1 MSCPSTPRVRHTFL
15 PDSAFAPGHDARV
28 GAGNSNSD
36 STGTGTGTGNVNSNG
51 NSTGT
56 GAGERTLASGR
67 LRAGELSDLQSLAA
81 WQPGI
86 RGLLDARFDL
96 GELKGRL
103 CVVQCKDASVVLFL
117 LDQYV
122 HSDTADELERLIVQR
137 GFKLGTPSRYRV
149 PAPLLLAVSEQTAG
163 TEARSSWPR
172 ERSALAA
179 AFDEIIAAGVRHSA
193 SDIHFNVDNRSRHS
207 SIRFSIDG
215 QYLLPPQYRAV
226 PTLTM
231 MDMLAVAWM
240 RVRGGNGAVF
250 DPLIEQQGRLSLVV
264 DQRTVVLRWASLAA
278 DRGPSVCLRLLPGQA
293 ASATQGLQELG
304 YLPGQIEAFEQA
316 CGSEGGAIVIAG
328 TVGSGKSTTLAAL
341 LTRIASHRKLIT
353 LEDPVEHVIPDA
365 IQNTLGRE
373 LDQDDDTVFDAKLR
387 TIKRSAAD
395 DLMIGEIRDVQTGRA
410 FMDLAASG
418 IRVYATT
425 HTSAAR
431 LIPERLASDFIGVS
445 RDLMA
450 CPGILKL
457 LVYQSLFALLCEHC
471 AVPWQ
476 ASGGD
481 LSSAQ
486 RRHLATLA
494 DACGVRTDDMRT
506 RSARGCERCRGAKLP
521 ALWGY
526 AGRTVVAEW
535 LAPSQDT
542 QLLAGIRSR
551 DHAALAQWLATR
563 DRSPDPADTRFWTV
577 RDSAMHKLA
586 AGVLD
591 VREVLA
597 RFAPG
602 ARPEGHP
609 VHAGRFVHE

>member
-1 MSCPSTPRVRHTFL
+1 MACPSTPGM
-15 PDSAFAPGHDARV
+15 PDSARPGS
-28 GAGNSNSD
+28 GAGA
-36 STGTGTGTGNVNSNG
+36 TM
-51 NSTGT
+51 
-56 GAGERTLASGR
+56 LAHGR
-67 LRAGELSDLQSLAA
+67 LRVGELDDLQTLAA
-81 WQPGI
+81 WRPGI
-86 RGLLDARFDL
+86 RGLLDSRFDL

-122 HSDTADELERLIVQR
+122 HSDTADELERLIVER
-137 GFKLGTPSRYRV
+137 GFKLGAPSRYRV

-163 TEARSSWPR
+163 AGTLSNWPR

-179 AFDEIIAAGVRHSA
+179 AFDEIIAVGVRHGA
-193 SDIHFNVDNRSRHS
+193 SDIHFNVDNRSMHS
-207 SIRFSIDG
+207 SIRFSIEG

-226 PTLTM
+226 PTVTM

-278 DRGPSVCLRLLPGQA
+278 DRGPSVCLRLLPGQE
-293 ASATQGLQELG
+293 ASAIRGLKQLG

-353 LEDPVEHVIPDA
+353 LEDPVEHVIADA

-425 HTSAAR
+425 HTSSAR

-457 LVYQSLFALLCEHC
+457 LVYQSLFARLCEHC

-476 ASGGD
+476 ACGGED
-481 LSSAQ
+481 LSRAQ
-486 RRHLATLA
+486 RHHLAALA
-494 DACGVRTDDMRT
+494 DECGVRTDGMRL
-506 RSARGCERCRGAKLP
+506 RSAQGCGQCRRADLP

-551 DHAALAQWLATR
+551 DYAALAQWLATR
-563 DRSPDPADTRFWTV
+563 ERSSDPADTRFWTV

-586 AGVLD
+586 AGMLD
-591 VREVLA
+591 VRDVLA
-597 RFAPG
+597 RFALSPCNAG
-602 ARPEGHP
+602 KAGTGN
-609 VHAGRFVHE
+609 AGRRAHE